1 MHKISRISNCSCRV
15 IHFRKN
21 IALLIQFLIP
31 LLVFCIGYGKY
42 EWCDHFG
49 WSPYCHGSHQYYCY
63 KHYLWRVTWDV
74 LGSGG
79 GSFHDILRH
88 HIGKLPCDH
97 CRLSIHFSS
106 NSGQFICGW
115 IGEPWFYFRDIGCVH
130 DTANGFSKHHG
141 SLRVFIKGRVCL
153 CQCDIFGHVASW
165 YVT

>member
-1 MHKISRISNCSCRV
+1 MLSDCKHLTTKCYQDIRWTIRIKCTKLAEYQIAVAELFISGKILCCWFS
-15 IHFRKN
+15 
-21 IALLIQFLIP
+21 FLIP

-88 HIGKLPCDH
+88 HVGELPCDH

-141 SLRVFIKGRVCL
+141 S
-153 CQCDIFGHVASW
+153 
-165 YVT
+165 